1 MSRALLAL
9 SAVTLMELV
18 SVAAFADQRDSYD
31 RRGYLNICRVMVRQ
45 KICPTGTCPP
55 GNLGLAM
62 GADPS
67 LHAPLRQ
74 RAGPQ
79 GGREIAL

>member
-9 SAVTLMELV
+9 TAVTLMELV

-31 RRGYLNICRVMVRQ
+31 RRGYLNISRVMVRQ

-55 GNLGLAM
+55 GTYDWRWAQIHRCMRHYANVRVRKVG
-62 GADPS
+62 
-67 LHAPLRQ
+67 
-74 RAGPQ
+74 
-79 GGREIAL
+79 EK